1 MKDTPHYCF
10 MACIKVVLLLC
21 LAIIDTC
28 CYAQNNDSLKIAN
41 DGDSLARPK
50 AAQRVD
56 SFNKQFDFADL
67 YNALLHPKKKEVKK
81 SHKSGV
87 TVIPNIA
94 ANPTIG
100 LQGGIKAV
108 AGKVLGKQNY
118 PDTYMSVAATSASIT
133 TKGILYFYITHNVFT
148 PGNKWNFQGSIVA
161 AKSVTPDFGQ
171 GIGEGSAPNTD
182 DALLINALR
191 KPYIYHSQYYKF
203 YEKAY
208 KQIKNNLFVGGGL
221 EFDIRRKLTVAG
233 KNPEEETPQDVYNN
247 KYGFAKDHYMS
258 NGLLFDVEYTTRDNQ
273 NRPYK
278 GMYFDAGLRVNQ
290 TWLGSSQSAS
300 QLTLDFRKYVS
311 LSMHNPAHVLAFWTW
326 SSYVLGG
333 VLPYLELPG
342 TGRDPN
348 FRSGRGYT
356 AQYFKST
363 KYFYSEAEY
372 RFPIMRNQFLSGV
385 VFANVQSANNEVRI
399 KLFEVWQPAAGA
411 GLRVLFNKATRTN
424 LCLDYAWG
432 RYGSKGFFL
441 GLNEAF

>member
-1 MKDTPHYCF
+1 MKETPCYSHTLR
-10 MACIKVVLLLC
+10 IKVVLIMC
-21 LAIIDTC
+21 FAIICTRN
-28 CYAQNNDSLKIAN
+28 YAQSNDSLNALLGN
-41 DGDSLARPK
+41 DTLIHKKSGQPADNL
-50 AAQRVD
+50 D
-56 SFNKQFDFADL
+56 TQFDVADL
-67 YNALLHPKKKEVKK
+67 YNAVLHPKKKENAHH
-81 SHKSGV
+81 SKSGI
-87 TVIPNIA
+87 TIIPNVA

-108 AGKVLGKQNY
+108 AGKVLGKKKY
-118 PDTYMSVAATSASIT
+118 PGTYMSVAATSASIT
-133 TKGILYFYITHNVFT
+133 TKGILYFYVTHNVFT
-148 PGNKWNFQGSIVA
+148 PGNKWNLQGSIVA

-171 GIGEGSAPNTD
+171 GIGVGSASNAEE
-182 DALLINALR
+182 ALLINTSR
-191 KPYIYHSQYYKF
+191 KPYIYHSQYYRF

-233 KNPEEETPQDVYNN
+233 KDPDEETPQDVYNS

-258 NGLLFDVEYTTRDNQ
+258 NGFLFNIEYTTRDNQ

-290 TWLGSSQSAS
+290 KWLGSTQSAS

-311 LSMHNPAHVLAFWTW
+311 LSTHNPAHVLAFWTW

-342 TGRDPN
+342 TGRDSN

-363 KYFYSEAEY
+363 KYFYSETEY

-385 VFANVQSANNEVRI
+385 LFANVQSANNDVHI